1 MLVQNHFYFRPSC
14 MAISSLCLYIST
26 EDREIFD
33 LGQVKLFNLK
43 IIFSDFVKAGQG
55 RQQLM
60 KKNKKRRGIEIDTT
74 PCAVTINGENLNR
87 V

>member
-1 MLVQNHFYFRPSC
+1 

-33 LGQVKLFNLK
+33 LGQIKLFNLK
-43 IIFSDFVKAGQG
+43 IIFSDVAKAAQG
-55 RQQLM
+55 RQQLT
-60 KKNKKRRGIEIDTT
+60 KKNKKSVVSNSIPRLA
-74 PCAVTINGENLNR
+74 PSINGKKLNR